1 MMRSISLG
9 AAIAP
14 CLSRSSVT
22 TCWRLWE
29 HKGISEMKISVAL
42 AALLSA
48 TGIVAD
54 SDEGLPKLR
63 IGTYSVVDL
72 PLGHGWPQWVQ

>member
-1 MMRSISLG
+1 LLALVG
-9 AAIAP
+9 
-14 CLSRSSVT
+14 T
-22 TCWRLWE
+22 E
-29 HKGISEMKISVAL
+29 GINKMKISVAL

-63 IGTYSVVDL
+63 IGTYSIGDL
-72 PLGHGWPQWVQ
+72 PLGRGWPLFPAMAKLKGFFRL